1 MSENTHTGSYAGELL
16 FSFGVITDTHI
27 RAPEGDQ
34 SSPFPVNDLA
44 NDRALFAARVLAEH
58 STLFNVHLGDMVH
71 PLPGMPAY
79 SSACETALE
88 IFKPLK
94 PDLYFVPGNHDIGD
108 KPMPGLPAAAIDQN
122 ALDLYHRHLSL
133 IHI

>member
-1 MSENTHTGSYAGELL
+1 MKENTYTGSYSGQLL

-44 NDRALFAARVLAEH
+44 NDRARFAACLLGEH
-58 STLFNVHLGDMVH
+58 STRFNVHLGDMVH

-79 SSACETALE
+79 NSACETALE

-94 PDLYFVPGNHDIGD
+94 PDLYFVPG
-108 KPMPGLPAAAIDQN
+108 
-122 ALDLYHRHLSL
+122 LSL